1 MTRSR
6 TLRVGLGVILATAIG
21 MAYGVV
27 LSGKPSASSGQGT
40 QENVF
45 LNQRLRILEQRLY
58 TIESSINQLQQ
69 QVVSSQRMS
78 TPHSSGRDPE
88 IIGLRSE
95 VDNFNRRLIE
105 IECGL
110 MKLDERT
117 STAATREALK
127 RLGDSGKDPCRLN
140 PAAPIR
146 LSSRP

>member
-1 MTRSR
+1 MSGLR
-6 TLRVGLGVILATAIG
+6 TLRVALGVILATAIG
-21 MAYGVV
+21 MASGVV
-27 LSGKPSASSGQGT
+27 LSGRPSASSGQGK

-69 QVVSSQRMS
+69 AMSSQRAS
-78 TPHSSGRDPE
+78 TPPSGGRDPE

-95 VDNFNRRLIE
+95 VDTFNRRLIE

-117 STAATREALK
+117 STPATREALK
-127 RLGDSGKDPCRLN
+127 RLGDSGNDPCRLN
-140 PAAPIR
+140 AAAPLR

>member
-1 MTRSR
+1 MSRLR
-6 TLRVGLGVILATAIG
+6 TLRVALGVILATAIG
-21 MAYGVV
+21 MASGVV
-27 LSGKPSASSGQGT
+27 LSGSPSVSSEQGT

-69 QVVSSQRMS
+69 AVSSQRAS
-78 TPHSSGRDPE
+78 TPPSGGRNPE
-88 IIGLRSE
+88 LIGLRSE
-95 VDNFNRRLIE
+95 VDTFNRRLIE

-117 STAATREALK
+117 STPATREALK
-127 RLGDSGKDPCRLN
+127 RLGDSGTDPCRLN
-140 PAAPIR
+140 AAAPVR